1 MQIAKQ
7 RKQSLDK
14 LTANRH
20 KRGLRLHV
28 MHELVLGSR
37 PIQMHQVFEFII
49 GKMPT
54 LEDKKNDRNGYN

>member
-1 MQIAKQ
+1 
-7 RKQSLDK
+7 
-14 LTANRH
+14 
-20 KRGLRLHV
+20 

-37 PIQMHQVFEFII
+37 PIQMHQVFEFIM